1 MLRIIVIALLVANIL
16 LFAMK
21 FMQPDAD
28 DAGPVESNS
37 PTEPTS
43 PKNAPQPEIEPV
55 EDESP
60 EDGLGN
66 LQVSEEPDDTAP
78 ESEAELES
86 MAEPQSGAAMAVA
99 DVINCVRLGP
109 FESESQMAS
118 LRTELQNSFNRVQP
132 RETKSIVDKGFWV
145 LLPPYSTRAEVEKT
159 VDQLSEAGVGDT
171 YIVPN
176 GESANA
182 VSLGIY
188 ARRERAEQRRGEINA
203 RLPGL
208 NIVVELRTEI
218 QSQYW
223 LDAGPVDALDPALI
237 QLSVGH
243 PDVNQLQIGCPGAGF
258 EQHAADTRNNS
269 PSEAGAGDEKA
280 PEN

>member
-1 MLRIIVIALLVANIL
+1 MLRILVIALLVANIL

-21 FMQPDAD
+21 FMQPDAE
-28 DAGPVESNS
+28 DAGPAESTT
-37 PTEPTS
+37 PTESSS
-43 PKNAPQPEIEPV
+43 PNNAPLPEIEPV
-55 EDESP
+55 QDNSP

-66 LQVSEEPDDTAP
+66 LQLSEEPDDAAA
-78 ESEAELES
+78 ESEAV
-86 MAEPQSGAAMAVA
+86 PAALA
-99 DVINCVRLGP
+99 DVISCVRLGP

-118 LRTELQNSFNRVQP
+118 LRAELQNSFNRVQP

-145 LLPPYSTRAEVEKT
+145 LLPPYPTRAEAEKT

-203 RLPGL
+203 RVPGL
-208 NIVVELRTEI
+208 NIVVELQTEI

-258 EQHAADTRNNS
+258 EQHTADTGNNS
-269 PSEAGAGDEKA
+269 PSEAGDGVENA